1 MPRTVRPTSCA
12 SRGGGRLVVH
22 GAHPCFDGPHTQ
34 WLDDGEIVAL
44 AEFLTAFIGAGLEI
58 EHVAEMGDRPVPT
71 VLAIRARMST
81 HRSDL

>member
-1 MPRTVRPTSCA
+1 MGGWWSTAPTPASTGRTRNDGWTTARSW
-12 SRGGGRLVVH
+12 RTR
-22 GAHPCFDGPHTQ
+22 HPAPFGMRHHP
-34 WLDDGEIVAL
+34 LG
-44 AEFLTAFIGAGLEI
+44 EFLTAFIGAGLEI